1 MLSVS
6 TPPVYELNGVESWGL
21 VNLPSSQGF
30 FGFSWR
36 TEMVLDSLNLHKLR
50 IRRMIKG
57 VKKAAEEKKVIHI
70 WVHPCDFRTMKD
82 IEKLRYLLGA
92 VADEMS
98 KGRIQSVGMS
108 YLARQILEQDTVV
121 NRWGSSSSVGQ
132 S

>member
-1 MLSVS
+1 M
-6 TPPVYELNGVESWGL
+6 
-21 VNLPSSQGF
+21 
-30 FGFSWR
+30 
-36 TEMVLDSLNLHKLR
+36 EMILDSLNLHKLR

-57 VKKAAEEKKVIHI
+57 VKKAAEERKVIHI
-70 WVHPCDFRTMKD
+70 WAHPCDFQTMKD

-108 YLARQILEQDTVV
+108 YLARQILEQGTVV